1 MGNIISYY
9 TGDQEFRIGYPTEG
23 SPITEIHK
31 FRLRGVNFQAS
42 NVITQYGWDATSEE
56 VGPGVYNVTFFFNS
70 YGTPAN
76 FGITTFGP
84 DSYRLASVNIDIS
97 SSLTDVTTI
106 DWWLDKDSDVFDS
119 SSSYEGILFVKNGSY
134 AGAVGDPHIK
144 PVIGSSYDL
153 PHVED
158 TFLLYSNNDKDYPV
172 TIKAKCWFLPKD
184 KYMRYINKMLQN
196 GYTKRAEHYQKLFE
210 NGTYFKYIEIV
221 SGGEHIIFEMETLCM
236 CDFTTIKDV
245 DTFSLPT
252 INHYNGQGAIRIGKI
267 KKAKKGILGRQS
279 SPNTLERTVYVYSPK
294 STISLRILKDS
305 RNISTRN
312 GVEFFIN
319 KGIYGENGAFI
330 RKDIN
335 YTEFGTNYYS
345 NENMTY
351 DTVEIEPEYTNGTA
365 ISYGNLTEENMNQ
378 YINSTLSK
386 AENYDYSYE
395 EEFDIDSL
403 LETNTDMILD
413 NNSELSFNYDNE
425 IPMIDLTKKKEKVL
439 TKKEKMLKKEK
450 EQEKEKE
457 EEEEQFVPISYDY
470 SVEESNNMVF
480 SY

>member
-9 TGDQEFRIGYPTEG
+9 TGDQEFRIGYPSAG
-23 SPITEIHK
+23 SPVTQLHK
-31 FRLRGVNFQAS
+31 FRLRGVEFQAS
-42 NVITQYGWDATSEE
+42 NVITQYGWAATSEE
-56 VGPGVYNVTFFFNS
+56 VASGIYDVTFFFNS

-76 FGITTFGP
+76 FDLTIFEP
-84 DSYRLASVNIDIS
+84 DTYRLASVNIDIS
-97 SSLTDVTTI
+97 TTLTDTTTI
-106 DWWLDKDSDVFDS
+106 DWWLDKDSDVYDS
-119 SSSYEGILFVKNGSY
+119 SSSYEGILFVKSGSY

-158 TFLLYSNNDKDYPV
+158 TFLLYSNNNTDYPV
-172 TIKAKCWFLPKD
+172 TIKAKCWFLPSD

-196 GYTKRAEHYQKLFE
+196 GYTKRAEHYKKLFE

-221 SGGEHIIFEMETLCM
+221 SGGEHIIFDMESLSI
-236 CDFTTIKDV
+236 CDFTSLMDV
-245 DTFSLPT
+245 DMFSLPSLT
-252 INHYNGQGAIRIGKI
+252 HYNGQGAIRIGKI

-294 STISLRILKDS
+294 STISLRLLKDS

-319 KGIYGENGAFI
+319 KGIYGESGAFI
-330 RKDIN
+330 RKDIS
-335 YTEFGTNYYS
+335 YAAFGTNYYLNKNIS
-345 NENMTY
+345 YNN
-351 DTVEIEPEYTNGTA
+351 VETEPEYINGTA

-378 YINSTLSK
+378 YINSSVDK
-386 AENYDYSYE
+386 VENYDYSYE
-395 EEFDIDSL
+395 EEFDIGSL

-413 NNSELSFNYDNE
+413 NNSELSFNYDDE
-425 IPMIDLTKKKEKVL
+425 IPMIDTNKKKEKVL
-439 TKKEKMLKKEK
+439 NKKEKVLKKEK
-450 EQEKEKE
+450 EKEKE
-457 EEEEQFVPISYDY
+457 EENFVSISYDY
-470 SVEESNNMVF
+470 SADERNNMVF